1 MTENELMVRDD
12 VALEAY
18 GDLAEIREMTR
29 RLMVML
35 PSAKDLGPA
44 GAGALAQASLA
55 MGLNPFIGQ
64 IWAIPQGG
72 RNREGTYDTY
82 GIMVGISG
90 LRAKAHE
97 QARADGGM
105 YTVHY
110 RIPRGEEVE
119 GLQINKGDIV
129 RACDLVVS
137 GKRARAHFEFTQ
149 EVPRYTGIGVY
160 RNGEKTKMNPL
171 QVARKR
177 AEAEAIKQAFDVPLS
192 FISGPVQT
200 DEIDDV
206 PERYSEYGDG
216 IVNGNAQQAIDE
228 VYGEYVEETRTG
240 DPFLNGDFR
249 GAPMDEGAYADYQEV
264 LEDEA
269 QESAVDLD
277 YVPEG
282 IDEWGDSRWA
292 ELRTQ
297 AVTYLGY
304 AHDEHVKNTLKKVI
318 PAEDVPTLTYR
329 AAWHVLQEH
338 QRAKEGDN

>member
-1 MTENELMVRDD
+1 MTETAVVVRED

-18 GDLAEIREMTR
+18 GDLARVREMTK
-29 RLMVML
+29 RLLAML
-35 PSAKDLGPA
+35 PSAKDLGPG

-105 YTVHY
+105 YTVCY
-110 RIPRGEEVE
+110 RIPREEEIE

-137 GKRARAHFEFTQ
+137 GQRARAHFEFTK

-192 FISGPVQT
+192 FVSGPGAAS
-200 DEIDDV
+200 DDIDDV
-206 PERYSEYGDG
+206 PERYTEHGDG
-216 IVNGNAQQAIDE
+216 LVNGNADQAIDE
-228 VYGEYVEETRTG
+228 VYGEYIDVDAEPTG
-240 DPFLNGDFR
+240 DPWLNGDHH
-249 GAPMDEGAYADYQEV
+249 GAPMDADAYEDMK
-264 LEDEA
+264 EDEA
-269 QESAVDLD
+269 AQAEIDLD
-277 YVPEG
+277 YIPEW
-282 IDEWGDSRWA
+282 IDTDEPGQWSP
-292 ELRTQ
+292 LRSE
-297 AVTYLGY
+297 AVRKLGY
-304 AHDEHVKNTLKKVI
+304 EHENHVKNTLKKLTNGD
-318 PAEDVPTLTYR
+318 AATLTYR
-329 AAWHVLQEH
+329 TAWHLLQEH
-338 QRAKEGDN
+338 QRSKQGE